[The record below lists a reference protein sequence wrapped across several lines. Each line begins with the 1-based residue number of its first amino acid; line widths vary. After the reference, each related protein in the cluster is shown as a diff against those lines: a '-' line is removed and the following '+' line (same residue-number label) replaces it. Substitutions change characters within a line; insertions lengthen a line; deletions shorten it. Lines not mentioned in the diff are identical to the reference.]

1 MPVHNSEIADKFD
14 RLADL
19 LEIEDANP
27 FRVRAYRNAAR
38 TVRGYPRSMSDL
50 LDDGEDLTE
59 LPDIGDDLA
68 KKIQTMV
75 ETGRLPLLEEVE
87 ARTPPALSELM
98 KIEGLGPKRVRA
110 LYLELNIKT
119 LDDLKE
125 AADSGK
131 IHEIAGFGDK
141 SEEKIKQRVAKF
153 SGEKPRTKLIEAEEI
168 AKPLLEYLK
177 KAEGIKDV
185 MIAGSYR
192 RRKETVGDLDIL
204 ITAKGAFS
212 ANKKG
217 AFSANKKGSPIM
229 DHFTGYDEV
238 DEVVSKGKTRS
249 TVYLRSGMQV
259 DLRVVP
265 QVSYGAAQHYFT
277 GSKAHNIAV
286 RKMGVKKGYKINEY
300 GVFKGDERI
309 AGETEKS
316 VYEKVGLP
324 FIEPELRENRGELEA
339 ARKGKLPKLI
349 TLDDIR
355 GNLHAHT
362 KASDGHNT
370 LAEMAEAAAALGYEY
385 LAITEHSTS
394 LRVASGLDKKAL
406 LEHIKKIDKLNETL
420 DNIVLLKSSEVDIL
434 EDGSLDYPDE
444 LLKELDF
451 TVCAVHQK
459 FDLPSKKQTER
470 ILRAMDNRYFNI
482 LAHPSGRLINERDPY
497 ETDLEK
503 ILEEAKARDCFVE
516 LNAQPQRLDLTD
528 EGCMMAKEIGVKIS
542 IATDAHSTS
551 DLEHMRCGV
560 DQARRG
566 WLEATDV
573 INCLPLK
580 KLLKLF
586 SR

>member
-1 MPVHNSEIADKFD
+1 MTIHNSEIADKFD

-50 LDDGEDLTE
+50 LDDGADLTE

-68 KKIQTMV
+68 KKIQTLV
-75 ETGRLPLLEEVE
+75 DTGKLPLLEEVE

-110 LYLELNIKT
+110 LNLELNIKT
-119 LDDLKE
+119 LDDLKQ
-125 AADSGK
+125 AAESGK

-141 SEEKIKQRVAKF
+141 SEEKIKKRVEKF
-153 SGEKPRTKLIEAEEI
+153 TGEKPRTRLIEAEEI
-168 AKPLLEYLK
+168 ASPLVEYLK
-177 KAEGIKDV
+177 KAEGIKDIV
-185 MIAGSYR
+185 IAGSYR

-204 ITAKGAFS
+204 ITAK
-212 ANKKG
+212 KG
-217 AFSANKKGSPIM
+217 APIM
-229 DHFTGYDEV
+229 DHFTDYDEV

-265 QVSYGAAQHYFT
+265 QVSFGAAQHYFT
-277 GSKAHNIAV
+277 GSKAHNIEV
-286 RKMGVKKGYKINEY
+286 RKLGIKKGYKINEY

-316 VYEKVGLP
+316 VYGSVDLP
-324 FIEPELRENRGELEA
+324 YIEPELREDRGELEA
-339 ARKGKLPKLI
+339 AKKGELPKLI
-349 TLDDIR
+349 TLNDIR

-370 LAEMAEAAAALGYEY
+370 VKEMAAMAAKLGYEY
-385 LAITEHSTS
+385 LAITDHSKHLT
-394 LRVASGLDKKAL
+394 VAGGLDKRRLMKQ
-406 LEHIKKIDKLNETL
+406 LEEIDKLNEQL
-420 DNIVLLKSSEVDIL
+420 DGITLLKSSEVDIL
-434 EDGSLDYPDE
+434 EDGSLDWPDSV
-444 LLKELDF
+444 LKELDF
-451 TVCAVHQK
+451 TVCAVHHK
-459 FDLPSKKQTER
+459 FNLSRKKQTDR
-470 ILRAMDNRYFNI
+470 ILRAMDDPYFNI
-482 LAHPSGRLINERDPY
+482 LAHPSGRLINERAPY

-503 ILEEAKARDCFVE
+503 ILEEAKSRGCFVE
-516 LNAQPQRLDLTD
+516 LNAQPKRLDLTD
-528 EGCMMAKEIGVKIS
+528 DGCIMARELGVKIS
-542 IATDAHSTS
+542 IATDAHSTA

-566 WLEATDV
+566 WLQKTDV

-586 SR
+586 ER